1 MRGPGFGRSV
11 GTGRNPS
18 TEKPRAALVPS
29 LVTQALLLA
38 RPEQWERGLAQTP
51 SLQGQ
56 AHDME
61 ACTWPPSSLASLAH
75 ILTTALT
82 ERLDG
87 FVGVVAARQL
97 CGRKAG
103 SEAGGSRRNS
113 PLGDSARSL

>member
-29 LVTQALLLA
+29 LITQALLLA

-51 SLQGQ
+51 SRQGQ

-75 ILTTALT
+75 PDHGSDQAAGWLRGGGGRETAV
-82 ERLDG
+82 R
-87 FVGVVAARQL
+87 AQ
-97 CGRKAG
+97 
-103 SEAGGSRRNS
+103 SRI
-113 PLGDSARSL
+113 